1 MLWRYPVNNTLL
13 ALTAGIGA
21 PYDPATG
28 KGVVGKN
35 YCHQTTSQVT
45 MFVEDEINPWIGTG
59 VSPAAIDDFQADN
72 FDHSGLGFFGGGFI
86 APPGSRGRRV
96 PQRAPPPAVAH
107 GRRGGEGSA

>member
-35 YCHQTTSQVT
+35 YCHQTTSNVT
-45 MFVEDEINPWIGTG
+45 LFVEDEINPWIGTG

-72 FDHSGLGFFGGGFI
+72 FDHGGRGLL
-86 APPGSRGRRV
+86 RGRLHPPPARRR
-96 PQRAPPPAVAH
+96 PPLHGAPPPPRQPRH
-107 GRRGGEGSA
+107 GAALE